1 MKKLFLIFAILFAF
15 IPLFGEE
22 NLTPT
27 DLKSIYDFM
36 NYRPVL
42 TTNTPEENIIL
53 IQQYKE
59 TLSLEEN
66 KVQFSEQGYLVL
78 ETLLISEEFN
88 YYYEIDEKHPALK
101 NLVVPHN
108 NKLEKWIKNHPK
120 EEISAWLYVS
130 AGDLLSC
137 SMGLYSIPKA
147 MEIGLEVKDYYTEA
161 LEKNP
166 NMTYGNLNMAQW
178 YFHAPAF
185 GGGSKKKANELFLIA
200 LENAKGSGEEF
211 YTNLIYSQFLFDQ
224 NNKEKAQMYFNK
236 AAAIQPNSKKTEFL
250 KLLNDNGYTLF
261 YYTLNREKVEKK
273 LGI

>member
-1 MKKLFLIFAILFAF
+1 MKKLFLIFATLFAL

-101 NLVVPHN
+101 DLVVPHN
-108 NKLEKWIKNHPK
+108 KKLEQWIKNHPK
-120 EEISAWLYVS
+120 KEISAWLYVS

>member
-1 MKKLFLIFAILFAF
+1 MKKLFLFFVTLLVIH
-15 IPLFGEE
+15 PLFGED
-22 NLTPT
+22 NLTST
-27 DLKSIYDFM
+27 DLKSIHDFM

-42 TTNTPEENIIL
+42 TANSPEENITL

-59 TLSLEEN
+59 SLNLEEN
-66 KVQFSEQGYLVL
+66 KSQFSEQGYLVL

-101 NLVVPHN
+101 DLVIPHN
-108 NKLEKWIKNHPK
+108 KKLEQWIKNHSK
-120 EEISAWLYVS
+120 EEISSWLYVS

-147 MEIGLEVKDYYTEA
+147 MEIGLEVKDYYTKA

-166 NMTYGNLNMAQW
+166 NMSFANLNMAQW
-178 YFHAPAF
+178 YFHAPAI

-200 LENAKGSGEEF
+200 LKNASGKGEEF

-224 NNKEKAQMYFNK
+224 KDNDKALVYFNR
-236 AAAIQPNSKKTEFL
+236 AVDLQPNSKKTDFL